1 MGPSQPTASGTSV
14 AVGGR
19 ALSAR
24 YRLGRARRGQTL
36 MALAFLAPAL
46 VIYGVFMVYPF
57 LGSLYL
63 SLTEWNGFDAIPR
76 FIGLDNYVRLL
87 NDGEAWHAFQNNLIW
102 AVIGTAAPILIG
114 LPIAIA
120 MWSGAR
126 YRLVFRTVY
135 FLPFILPLV
144 VVGIIW
150 LWIYHPIYGVPVVR
164 GILGDRETAL
174 YGVLITAV
182 WGYFGFVVV
191 VLLAGLQNVN
201 MDLVDASKV
210 DGANAWQRARHVILP
225 QIAPVMTTVTT
236 ITLVGAFSVFDI
248 VYVMTSGGP
257 GDATEVL
264 ALYTFERAFR
274 FNEMGYS
281 SAISTIITLLSL
293 VLAIVFVRFRE
304 RSAA

>member
-1 MGPSQPTASGTSV
+1 MGPSQPTSSGASV
-14 AVGGR
+14 AIGRR

-24 YRLGRARRGQTL
+24 YRLDRARRGHSL
-36 MALAFLAPAL
+36 IALVFLAPAL

-76 FIGLDNYVRLL
+76 FIGLDNFVRLL
-87 NDGEAWHAFQNNLIW
+87 QDDEAWHAFGNNIIW
-102 AVIGTAAPILIG
+102 AVVGTAAPILIG
-114 LPIAIA
+114 LPLAIA
-120 MWSGAR
+120 MWSGVR
-126 YRLVFRTVY
+126 YRLLFRTIY

-144 VVGIIW
+144 VVAIIW
-150 LWIYHPIYGVPVVR
+150 LWVYHPIYGVPFVR

-191 VLLAGLQNVN
+191 VLLAGLQNVSL
-201 MDLVDASKV
+201 DLVDASKV
-210 DGANAWQRARHVILP
+210 DGANAWQRTRHVILP

-281 SAISTIITLLSL
+281 SAISTVITILSL
-293 VLAIVFVRFRE
+293 VLAIVFVRYRE
-304 RSAA
+304 RGAT

>member
-1 MGPSQPTASGTSV
+1 MGPTQPTASGTSV
-14 AVGGR
+14 AVGRR

-24 YRLGRARRGQTL
+24 YRLGRARRGHTL

-46 VIYGVFMVYPF
+46 IVYGVFMVYPF

-76 FIGLDNYVRLL
+76 FIGLDNYVRLWT
-87 NDGEAWHAFQNNLIW
+87 DERAWHAFGNNLIW

-114 LPIAIA
+114 LPLAIA
-120 MWSGAR
+120 MWSGVR
-126 YRLVFRTVY
+126 YRLLFRTIY

-150 LWIYHPIYGVPVVR
+150 LWIYHPIYGVPFVR
-164 GILGDRETAL
+164 GILGDRESAL

-201 MDLVDASKV
+201 LDLVDASKV
-210 DGANAWQRARHVILP
+210 DGANAWQRARHVIIP

-236 ITLVGAFSVFDI
+236 ITLVGAFSVFDV

-264 ALYTFERAFR
+264 ALYMFDRAFR
-274 FNEMGYS
+274 FNEMGYAS
-281 SAISTIITLLSL
+281 SIATVITMLSL